1 MKSWHINLGAGLAG
15 LTLEEHPEPQPG
27 PHEVLVRVRAV
38 SLNYRELMIAV
49 QGWYPLPVKPDVVAV
64 SDGAGEVVAIGAE
77 VTRVRMGDRVVA
89 SIFPRWIDGAF
100 GFETAAQLGGS
111 LDGMLTELAVL
122 PEECLLAVPPHLSFE
137 EAATLPCAGVTAW
150 NALTGGCGLRAGET
164 VLTIGAGSV
173 SLFALQFARM
183 SGARVIALTSS
194 DEKTGV
200 LRSLGASDVVNYR
213 TNPDWPAEV
222 RRLTDGIGV
231 DHVVEVGGYGTLE
244 RSFRSTALGGEMA
257 WVGNLVDGPA
267 TIDATVLRTALLTM
281 RMIAVGSR
289 AQFSA
294 MNRAIA
300 VAGHH
305 PRIDR
310 VFSFAEAHEAFAYY
324 AAGKAFGKVVIKIG

>member
-1 MKSWHINLGAGLAG
+1 MKSWHITLGAGLAG
-15 LTLEEHPEPQPG
+15 LTLKEHPEPQPG

-49 QGWYPLPVKPDVVAV
+49 HGSYPLPVKPDVIAV
-64 SDGAGEVVAIGAE
+64 SDGAGEVASIGAE
-77 VTRVRMGDRVVA
+77 VTRVRVSDRVAA
-89 SIFPRWIDGAF
+89 SIFPYWIDGAF
-100 GFETAAQLGGS
+100 SLETAAQLGGS
-111 LDGMLTELAVL
+111 LDGMLSEFAVL
-122 PEECLLAVPPHLSFE
+122 PEACLLAVPSHLSFE

-150 NALTGGCGLRAGET
+150 NALTGGCGLRADET

-183 SGARVIALTSS
+183 SGTRVIALTSS
-194 DEKTGV
+194 DKKTGI

-231 DHVVEVGGYGTLE
+231 DHIVEVGGYGTLE
-244 RSFRSTALGGEMA
+244 KSFRSAALGGEIA
-257 WVGNLVDGPA
+257 WVGNLAEGST
-267 TIDATVLRTALLTM
+267 TIDASALRTALLTV

-300 VAGHH
+300 VAGQH
-305 PRIDR
+305 PLIDR
-310 VFSFAEAHEAFAYY
+310 VFSFAEAREAFAYY
-324 AAGKAFGKVVIKIG
+324 ATGKALGKVIITIG